1 MPRYGDDWAV
11 SKSLF
16 EYTTGG
22 SCACCSFPT
31 LFNPDGFKGL
41 VNAISDLETDAANA
55 EINAADQSPWP
66 PEMRDSVWADR
77 VKVRHKMKLEMKGYR
92 EFMEEA
98 GEEALKEFCK
108 KELGGKK
115 LRQMFQMGRTEVTNI
130 LSERYQVC
138 AAFGTIMCA
147 VVEQIANFKLT
158 KYPTDARGEE
168 EIEFEN
174 VLRHDRFGGFVLDI
188 CNDDD
193 DDDNDNDDGIVNEEV
208 LQVFVNTMKSLG
220 GPKLLHRGPSTTQH
234 NDDDEN
240 NDNDNEGGADDADK
254 GEKDEGKSGPSFRS
268 DRRIA
273 RLVIARYWSDQII
286 SKYQDSCKAK

>member
-1 MPRYGDDWAV
+1 MPRYSDDWVV

-31 LFNPDGFKGL
+31 LFDPNGFKGL

-77 VKVRHKMKLEMKGYR
+77 VRVRHKMKKEMNEYK
-92 EFMEEA
+92 EFMEEVDD
-98 GEEALKEFCK
+98 EKLKEFCR
-108 KELGGKK
+108 KELGAKK
-115 LRQMFQMGRTEVTNI
+115 IKQIFQMPRSEVTDI
-130 LSERYQVC
+130 LSNRYNVC

-147 VVEQIANFKLT
+147 VVEQIAFFKMT
-158 KYPTDARGEE
+158 KYPIDARGEE
-168 EIEFEN
+168 EREFESI
-174 VLRHDRFGGFVLDI
+174 LKHDRFGGFVLDFCSVDEAI
-188 CNDDD
+188 QDQQ
-193 DDDNDNDDGIVNEEV
+193 VNEEV
-208 LQVFVNTMKSLG
+208 LTIFVNTMKSLG

-234 NDDDEN
+234 SGCDEE
-240 NDNDNEGGADDADK
+240 EGGADDVAGK
-254 GEKDEGKSGPSFRS
+254 SEKDDGKNGPSFRS

-286 SKYQDSCKAK
+286 SKYKDSCKTEL

>member
-1 MPRYGDDWAV
+1 MPRYRDDWAV

-41 VNAISDLETDAANA
+41 INSISDLETDAANA

-77 VKVRHKMKLEMKGYR
+77 VKIRHKMKLEMGGYK

-98 GEEALKEFCK
+98 GEEALKDFCR

-130 LSERYQVC
+130 LSDRYQIC

-158 KYPTDARGEE
+158 KYPMDARGEE
-168 EIEFEN
+168 EKDFEN
-174 VLRHDRFGGFVLDI
+174 ILKHDRFGGFVLDI

-193 DDDNDNDDGIVNEEV
+193 DDGNFIVNEEV

-220 GPKLLHRGPSTTQH
+220 GPKLLHRRPSTIQH
-234 NDDDEN
+234 NDDEN
-240 NDNDNEGGADDADK
+240 EDDNEGGADDADK
-254 GEKDEGKSGPSFRS
+254 GGKDNGKVGPSFRS

-286 SKYQDSCKAK
+286 SKYKDSCKAE